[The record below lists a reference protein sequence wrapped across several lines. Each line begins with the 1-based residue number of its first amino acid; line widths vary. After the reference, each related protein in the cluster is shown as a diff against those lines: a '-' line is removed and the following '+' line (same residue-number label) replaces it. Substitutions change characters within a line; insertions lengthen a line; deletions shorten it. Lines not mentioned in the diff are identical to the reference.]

1 MDNKRHLR
9 CKTRGWQMGKHIHVW
24 KHFDGKTLNDKSR
37 GNVYSTFADAG
48 LITPIRREINSQR
61 LDGKRRTK

>member
-1 MDNKRHLR
+1 
-9 CKTRGWQMGKHIHVW
+9 MGKHIHVW